1 MQIPKANSAS
11 NGILKLH
18 LYGSDLMMLC
28 SLCTALLCI
37 QTWTTHLSAACEL
50 RYLHQRVKQVT
61 LSPLLDIWFSQALSL
76 LSWLP
81 AEMMH
86 VQLSGISAIWT
97 VLGWVQ
103 MHFCLFPAPQSDL
116 IIALQGCK
124 VSILHDTTNKM
135 LLICSPLLSFP
146 VSQKLS
152 AELMGR
158 NPEHHSLLLTKCA
171 GFESVLAQDLRVEK
185 GYQVHPLYLGVH
197 AYHDKLPNPTREEA
211 VRKETITPHLV
222 SVP

>member
-1 MQIPKANSAS
+1 
-11 NGILKLH
+11 
-18 LYGSDLMMLC
+18 
-28 SLCTALLCI
+28 
-37 QTWTTHLSAACEL
+37 
-50 RYLHQRVKQVT
+50 
-61 LSPLLDIWFSQALSL
+61 
-76 LSWLP
+76 
-81 AEMMH
+81 
-86 VQLSGISAIWT
+86 
-97 VLGWVQ
+97 

-222 SVP
+222 SVPQLWQSLRKSFLKLGRLSSSTLTPVSEMIVLPTKCLFDCSIPPPPINFIHFFVLF